1 VSKSLRARAHA
12 DAADQARSDEVLS
25 GDERIPFALRMKTRS
40 RPTLLATL
48 TLALALIVCA
58 VWVAPLL
65 AAPTKGQVGEPPT
78 RQLEPPLGPKDT
90 PALVIGRAR
99 QPKGHMEIVSYGAR
113 ASAGSPSPQELCTW
127 IEFVPGESIFA
138 SCGELAE
145 LRQEER
151 AVKVELFGGVIAPKD
166 ERSTELGGLV
176 APNVAS
182 IRLRPLGRGRAKPFD
197 ARITVTQVRGGLRK
211 KLRQPA
217 PFGYFFA
224 QIKGRVP
231 GSAIE
236 VRAYDAGGNLLGSAA
251 PGEA

>member
-1 VSKSLRARAHA
+1 
-12 DAADQARSDEVLS
+12 
-25 GDERIPFALRMKTRS
+25 MKTRS

-58 VWVAPLL
+58 VCVAPLL
-65 AAPTKGQVGEPPT
+65 AAPAKGQIGGPPT
-78 RQLEPPLGPKDT
+78 RPLGPPDEGTQTT
-90 PALVIGRAR
+90 PALVIGRAA
-99 QPKGHMEIVSYGAR
+99 QPKGHMEIVSYGVR

-151 AVKVELFGGVIAPKD
+151 VVKVELFGGVIAPKD
-166 ERSTELGGLV
+166 ERSTELGGLI

-197 ARITVTQVRGGLRK
+197 ARIAVTQVRGGLRK

-236 VRAYDAGGNLLGSAA
+236 VRAYGASGNLLGSAA
-251 PGEA
+251 PGET

>member
-1 VSKSLRARAHA
+1 MRTRARSA
-12 DAADQARSDEVLS
+12 
-25 GDERIPFALRMKTRS
+25 
-40 RPTLLATL
+40 LLATL
-48 TLALALIVCA
+48 AVTLVLIVCA

-65 AAPTKGQVGEPPT
+65 ASPAKGQVGGPPT
-78 RQLEPPLGPKDT
+78 RRLPPPLGPKDT

-113 ASAGSPSPQELCTW
+113 AQAGSPSRQELCTW

-138 SCGELAE
+138 SCGEMAE

-151 AVKVELFGGVIAPKD
+151 SVKVELFGGVIEPKS

-176 APNVAS
+176 AANVVS
-182 IRLRPLGRGRAKPFD
+182 VRLRPLGRGRAKPFD
-197 ARITVTQVRGGLRK
+197 ARTTVTQVRGALRK

-217 PFGYFFA
+217 PFGYFVA

-231 GSAIE
+231 AAEIE
-236 VRAYDAGGNLLGSAA
+236 VRAYDASGHLIDSTSA
-251 PGEA
+251 GEA